1 VLPARV
7 LATGSVQ
14 RLPARSDATVRARV
28 GTVGA
33 RWDTH
38 THQDARRQARPS
50 VKGMARGGPVCVAS
64 HAAWAL
70 SHPHD
75 LLPQLAVHF
84 HVVKHAAP
92 VVGLKDRPPVAWMR
106 RCGVQIA
113 GQQLPHLHKPPPRS
127 TASLEYRASG

>member
-1 VLPARV
+1 MLPARV

-38 THQDARRQARPS
+38 IKTLDAKPDQVRRAWRAEDRCAWRP
-50 VKGMARGGPVCVAS
+50 MRHGPCLTRTTSCPSWRSIFMSSSTRLRWSAS
-64 HAAWAL
+64 RI
-70 SHPHD
+70 
-75 LLPQLAVHF
+75 
-84 HVVKHAAP
+84 
-92 VVGLKDRPPVAWMR
+92 DRRCAWMR